1 MNAGRVV
8 KYFNM
13 KLRQYQIDL
22 SERGADVLAE
32 LGIVYFAM
40 QVRTGKTLTALNTAE
55 LFGAKSV
62 LFLTKKKAIGSIESD
77 FEKFGFSFELTV
89 INNESIHKLDK
100 EFDLVI
106 HDESHR
112 FGSFPK
118 PSKGAK
124 EFKFRYSSLPLIL
137 LSGTPH
143 PESYSQVFHQFWIS
157 RFSPFKEFGSFYK
170 WANVFVNKEVKHL
183 GHGTVNDYSNAKQD
197 LIKTYIDKYMIRF
210 TQSEAGFETEVI
222 ENVLTVPMKPITYQI
237 ADKLKADLVVEGSD
251 EVILAD
257 TGVKLMSKLHQI
269 YSGTVKFESG
279 NRKVL
284 DYSKAEFIQERFK
297 SDKIAIFYKFHAEW
311 DMLKETLGDKLTDN
325 VSEFDSDSD
334 KWIALQVV
342 SGREGISLA
351 SAKYLI
357 YINIDFSAVSYW
369 QSRDRLTTMSRKS
382 NEVFYIFANRGIE
395 SKIYK
400 SVLKKKSYTLSVFN
414 KDFVS

>member
-1 MNAGRVV
+1 
-8 KYFNM
+8 M
-13 KLRQYQIDL
+13 KLRQYQTEL

-257 TGVKLMSKLHQI
+257 TGVKLMQKLHQI

-284 DYSKAEFIQERFK
+284 DDSKAQFIKERFK
-297 SDKIAIFYKFHAEW
+297 SDKVAIFYKFKAEF
-311 DMLKETLGDKLTDN
+311 DMLKDVFGDDLCTTVEEFNSTDKN
-325 VSEFDSDSD
+325 
-334 KWIALQVV
+334 IALQIV
-342 SGREGISLA
+342 SGREGINLS
-351 SAKYLI
+351 SAKFLLYL
-357 YINIDFSAVSYW
+357 NIDFSAVSYW
-369 QSRDRLTTMSRKS
+369 QSRDRLTTMERQS
-382 NEVFYIFANRGIE
+382 NEVFWIFSKGGIE
-395 SKIYK
+395 PKIYK
-400 SVLKKKSYTLSVFN
+400 TVQNK
-414 KDFVS
+414 KDFTLNVFKNDRTEISKETI